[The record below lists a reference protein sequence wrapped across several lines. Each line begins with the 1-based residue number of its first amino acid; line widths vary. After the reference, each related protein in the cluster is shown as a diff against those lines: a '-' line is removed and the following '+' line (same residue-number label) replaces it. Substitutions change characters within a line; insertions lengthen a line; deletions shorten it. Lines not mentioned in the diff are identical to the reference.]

1 MKEEIFKV
9 EGMTCASCQ
18 AHVEKAVKDL
28 KGVSSVQVSLLS
40 NEMKVSYDENEVDAS
55 KITLAV
61 DKGGYKAYL
70 KNQKQDSVVEK
81 NNESKN
87 KLINLIVSIAFTV
100 LLMYVSMG
108 EMIGIPVPSFITENK
123 VGFMFTQLLL
133 TVPVIAL
140 NFYYFKD
147 GIKHLFRLNPNMNS
161 LVSLGA
167 IAALI
172 YGIVSIYMVSYG
184 IQTGNEELVHL
195 YFHNLYFDS
204 VNMILTFVSLGKFL
218 ESKSKDKT
226 KEAITKL
233 AQLSPSTARVV
244 EDGQEKEVKLEE
256 VRKGQII
263 RVKPF
268 ETISLD
274 GEIIKG
280 ESSIDESNITGE
292 SIPVFKSV
300 GDKVISSTQN
310 KGGSFDFIA
319 TSTNEDSTINTIIK
333 LVNEAASSK
342 AKISRLVDKV
352 SLVFVPAVISIS
364 LICLLIYLLLGKGAE
379 YSFNIAI
386 SVLVVACP
394 CALGLATP
402 VAIMVGSGK
411 GASLGI
417 LIKSATVLENACK
430 VDTVVFDKT
439 GTITKGQIKV
449 EKVIHLKEKDGLD
462 SILYSLESK
471 SEHPLSEAVVRRFKD
486 EVELRDVD
494 DFESVP
500 GYGIKGKID
509 NKTYYVGSYKYLNKI
524 VNDSSLES
532 EIEKY
537 SLEGYTSLIL
547 FDEEEALSITLARDE
562 IKEESKLAIRELK
575 RKKIDSYMLTGD
587 NRYVAKKIAS
597 EVGID
602 EANVYY
608 EVLPQDKKTIVDKL
622 RKEGKIV
629 AMVGD
634 GVNDAPSL
642 MSSDLGIAI
651 GNGTDVAISS
661 SDVVLLHNS
670 ILDVCNVLGLSKKT
684 MNNIR
689 INLFWAFFYNL
700 IAIVI
705 ATGAFSFIG
714 ITLNPMIASLLM
726 AFSSVFVVTNS
737 LLINTYKPLK
747 KEEKKMEEIVLNVE
761 GMMCKHCQ
769 KHVFDALSKVEGV
782 VEVEVSLENKKALIK
797 GTNLDKAALIKAVVD
812 EGYEAK

>member
-1 MKEEIFKV
+1 
-9 EGMTCASCQ
+9 
-18 AHVEKAVKDL
+18 
-28 KGVSSVQVSLLS
+28 
-40 NEMKVSYDENEVDAS
+40 
-55 KITLAV
+55 
-61 DKGGYKAYL
+61 
-70 KNQKQDSVVEK
+70 
-81 NNESKN
+81 
-87 KLINLIVSIAFTV
+87 
-100 LLMYVSMG
+100 
-108 EMIGIPVPSFITENK
+108 
-123 VGFMFTQLLL
+123 
-133 TVPVIAL
+133 
-140 NFYYFKD
+140 
-147 GIKHLFRLNPNMNS
+147 
-161 LVSLGA
+161 
-167 IAALI
+167 
-172 YGIVSIYMVSYG
+172 
-184 IQTGNEELVHL
+184 
-195 YFHNLYFDS
+195 
-204 VNMILTFVSLGKFL
+204 
-218 ESKSKDKT
+218 
-226 KEAITKL
+226 TKL

-244 EDGQEKEVKLEE
+244 IDGQEKEVKLEE

-449 EKVIHLKEKDGLD
+449 EKIIHLKEKDGLD

-486 EVELRDVD
+486 EVELRDVF

-524 VNDSSLES
+524 VNDSFLES

-797 GTNLDKAALIKAVVD
+797 GNNLDKAALIKAVV
-812 EGYEAK
+812 